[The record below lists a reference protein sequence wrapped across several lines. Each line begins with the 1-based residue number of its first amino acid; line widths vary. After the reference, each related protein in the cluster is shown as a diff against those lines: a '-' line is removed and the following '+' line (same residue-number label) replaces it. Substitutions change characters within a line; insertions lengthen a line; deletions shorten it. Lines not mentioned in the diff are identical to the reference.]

1 MDWLR
6 QDALLLREAG
16 RLRGCICLL
25 LCLVDAQAHD
35 TNPGET
41 NNRARFCSYLKQRL
55 REVGID
61 RATRVEAKDRLFHW
75 SELIY
80 EYFRCNFVHEGD
92 ARDGPTC
99 DVQIE
104 YEPSG
109 RFLSDAG
116 VLSDR
121 VNQQIVF
128 RAEALIDILLAAT
141 KPREP

>member
-6 QDALLLREAG
+6 QDALLLRDAG
-16 RLRGCICLL
+16 RLRGCTCLL

-35 TNPGET
+35 AQPHEIT
-41 NNRARFCSYLKQRL
+41 NRARFCGYLQRRL
-55 REVGID
+55 RSIGID
-61 RATRVEAKDRLFHW
+61 RAIRVEAKDRLFSW

-92 ARDGPTC
+92 ARDDVSC

-109 RFLSDAG
+109 RLWTDAWI
-116 VLSDR
+116 LNDR
-121 VNQQIVF
+121 VNQTIVF
-128 RAEALIDILLAAT
+128 RAEALIEILLAVT
-141 KPREP
+141 EPKEA